1 MSKGDAQIIA
11 KILVYAAL
19 MSVGITFLA
28 VLFIR
33 DWRKYR
39 RK

>member
-1 MSKGDAQIIA
+1 MLA
-11 KILVYAAL
+11 KILIYAVL
-19 MSVGITFLA
+19 MFVGITFLA